1 MAHHHLQRAVRRHQ
15 HHADVRRRP
24 NPDYT
29 VGQKVWLSTR
39 DIRMRLPSCKLS
51 PRFIGP
57 FVIIS
62 QVNNVSFKLELPP
75 HYRIHPVFHVSLLK
89 PYHPPITSLPSSSQP
104 AVDVPPLPLLLEE
117 GPVYAIQEI
126 LDSRRRRGRL
136 EYLIDWEGYG
146 P

>member
-1 MAHHHLQRAVRRHQ
+1 M
-15 HHADVRRRP
+15 
-24 NPDYT
+24 
-29 VGQKVWLSTR
+29 WLSTR
-39 DIRMRLPSCKLS
+39 DIRMRLPSRKLS

-117 GPVYAIQEI
+117 GPVYAIREI

-146 P
+146 PEERAWVPRDDIMDPAFPAA